1 MGQDARISSIL
12 VLKEL
17 RAALGTFAETAA
29 KALEEASTEIQR
41 ARQWLLEDRYRHW
54 KAQVQTRTERFA
66 RAKIALKQKQVFDRT
81 LGGTPTSCVDERK
94 ALKIAEARLREAE
107 HKFRRVQAWSLRI
120 EKEMSDYR
128 GATQRLLSA
137 IEVDI
142 PNARARLDNMVEAL
156 EAYVALAP
164 PEMPRTPTEKAEA
177 DFVRSGEAP
186 ASGAPADPSPAPR
199 DPAQGNELPRESTP
213 LPREHHAPDL
223 GRVPNRDASRLG
235 APREAT

>member
-1 MGQDARISSIL
+1 MSQDARVNSVL
-12 VLKEL
+12 VLKQL

-29 KALEEASTEIQR
+29 KALEEATTEIHR
-41 ARQWLLEDRYRHW
+41 SRQWLQEDRYRHW
-54 KAQVQTRTERFA
+54 KNQLQTRTERFA

-94 ALKIAEARLREAE
+94 ALKIAEERLREAE

-142 PNARARLDNMVEAL
+142 PNARARLDHMIGAI
-156 EAYVALAP
+156 EAYLALAP
-164 PEMPRTPTEKAEA
+164 PEMPRSATEKVELEP
-177 DFVRSGEAP
+177 VRLGEAP
-186 ASGAPADPSPAPR
+186 ASDLAEDRASDAQGPPESAEASRDTAPSPHGKDAR
-199 DPAQGNELPRESTP
+199 DTG
-213 LPREHHAPDL
+213 
-223 GRVPNRDASRLG
+223 G
-235 APREAT
+235 EAT